1 MSLMW
6 CWWCCH
12 DFEGPELHL
21 PHKYDPLRKRFETMG
36 CFCSWG
42 CMKSYNLSHNRTRS
56 GIISANIVIMY
67 KQMYGNV
74 QSIRFAPNRYSLK
87 EFGGTLSI
95 EEFRKCT
102 NEGIR
107 VIVNMPDELHH
118 IQDVMIKHDI
128 RAPSDLDLDRKFNEI
143 SKTSTTN
150 ETLKIKRPK
159 PLKRDANNLEKSL
172 GITRKK

>member
-1 MSLMW
+1 
-6 CWWCCH
+6 
-12 DFEGPELHL
+12 
-21 PHKYDPLRKRFETMG
+21 
-36 CFCSWG
+36 
-42 CMKSYNLSHNRTRS
+42 
-56 GIISANIVIMY
+56 
-67 KQMYGNV
+67 MYGNV